1 MDFSLKLNE
10 EYYLDEG
17 SVSPM
22 QMRQTNL
29 EFTDSTTENEHRNEG
44 SNPEDST
51 EGTLKRK
58 KDEEK
63 SSSLDLAV
71 KFPRFD
77 CWL

>member
-1 MDFSLKLNE
+1 
-10 EYYLDEG
+10 
-17 SVSPM
+17 M
-22 QMRQTNL
+22 QMRETNL
-29 EFTDSTTENEHRNEG
+29 EFTHSTTENEHRNEG
-44 SNPEDST
+44 NNPKDST

-63 SSSLDLAV
+63 FSSLDLAV